1 MEYYNHNQEQENTA
15 QQTGEQQTYYSSG
28 EVYSQTT
35 KADKEK
41 KGGRVGG
48 YILTGIL
55 CLLLGMAVGSC
66 STALVV
72 SGIKDAV
79 EGGSA
84 AFQESFGG
92 QSFGEMLEDI
102 GEAFGGSFSFD
113 NGDFS
118 MEFHSGEEEEAKPAE
133 DAYQEPEKQE
143 YIQRE
148 LPEFDGVRPTI
159 SDAVNP
165 IPDIV
170 EQVFDGVVAIN
181 SYYEEDYEIYG
192 EDTAGGY
199 GSGFVVSSEGY
210 IVTNAHVIVDAD
222 KVTVTFSDGEEIP
235 CEIVGSDNTTDVAVL
250 KVDKKNLT
258 PLAIGNSDTV
268 RVGEYI
274 IAIGNPS
281 GSELAGTAT
290 FGIVSATSRT
300 MNIDGQVNDY
310 IQIDAAINPGNSG
323 GPLLNTKGEVIG
335 INTAKNIYA
344 GYDEY
349 GNAISAE
356 GLGFAI
362 PTNSAME
369 VVKALIQEG
378 HVQRPG
384 MGVTIIGLS
393 ESDAEYYEV
402 VEGILIYS
410 VTKNGPAHKAGLRV
424 DDIVISYDGQKATTQ
439 DAFGEYVKQFEV
451 GDELNLEVWRKG
463 EIIDITVVIGDMN
476 ELGSELV
483 GNRES
488 SLFD

>member
-1 MEYYNHNQEQENTA
+1 MEYYNDNQEQEPKVQETD
-15 QQTGEQQTYYSSG
+15 EQHNYYASG
-28 EVYSQTT
+28 EVYSANKEE
-35 KADKEK
+35 KAS

-48 YILTGIL
+48 YILTGML
-55 CLLLGMAVGSC
+55 CLLLGIALGSC

-72 SGIKDAV
+72 SGVKEAA
-79 EGGSA
+79 EAGSE
-84 AFQESFGG
+84 AFKEEFGG

-118 MEFHSGEEEEAKPAE
+118 MEFHSGEEEETKPAE
-133 DAYQEPEKQE
+133 DEYQEPEKQE
-143 YIQRE
+143 YTQRE
-148 LPEFDGVRPTI
+148 LPAFDGVRPVI
-159 SDAVNP
+159 NDAVNP

-181 SYYEEDYEIYG
+181 AYYKEDYAIYG

-199 GSGFVVSSEGY
+199 GSGFVASSEGY
-210 IVTNAHVIVDAD
+210 IITNAHVIAGAD
-222 KVTVTFSDGEEIP
+222 KVTVTFSDGEEVP
-235 CEIVGSDNTTDVAVL
+235 CEVVGADNTMDVAVL
-250 KVDKKNLT
+250 KVEKNGLI

-268 RVGEYI
+268 RVGEYS

-290 FGIVSATSRT
+290 FGIVSATSRS

-310 IQIDAAINPGNSG
+310 IQTDAAINPGNSG
-323 GPLLNTKGEVIG
+323 GPLLNTKGEFIG
-335 INTAKNIYA
+335 ITTAKNIYA

-362 PTNSAME
+362 PANSAME
-369 VVKALIQEG
+369 VVKELITEG

-384 MGVTIIGLS
+384 MGINVIGIS
-393 ESDAEYYEV
+393 ERDAEYYEV

-410 VTKNGPAHKAGLRV
+410 VTKNGPAHKAGLKV
-424 DDIVISYDGQKATTQ
+424 DDIVIGYDGQDATTQ
-439 DAFGEYVKQFEV
+439 DAFVEYVKTLGV
-451 GDELNLEVWRKG
+451 GDEITLDVWRAG
-463 EIIDITVVIGDMN
+463 ETLKITIVIGDMN
-476 ELGSELV
+476 EMGSELV
-483 GNRES
+483 GNRVS